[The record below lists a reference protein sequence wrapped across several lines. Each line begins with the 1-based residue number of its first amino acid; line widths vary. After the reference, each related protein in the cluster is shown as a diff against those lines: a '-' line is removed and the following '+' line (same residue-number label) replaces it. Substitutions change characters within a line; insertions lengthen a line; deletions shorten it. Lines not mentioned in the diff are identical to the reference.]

1 MSRWPFVNGAC
12 SEAGRPLPPRRP
24 PAAQWRRRR
33 QRALCSTRAGTAA
46 RAGWCSLRQTSANR
60 ADAVGKAKQF
70 HVAAAILAI
79 RCDRILEWMPSSSCS
94 GVRADALDH
103 GARAVRALRR
113 KMLLQTQRTKGA
125 QGVDGENLL
134 WRPIREKR
142 DRDRDQ
148 PANEVRVAV
157 AAIVQD
163 HLAVGAGSRLEFQP
177 YLTDAAHLIA
187 FIVGHLA
194 KRLEGMTEFDD
205 VAIAILPVVEGGE
218 IVADGLEI
226 SQAILE

>member
-1 MSRWPFVNGAC
+1 MNGAC
-12 SEAGRPLPPRRP
+12 SEAGRPLPLRRP

-70 HVAAAILAI
+70 QVAAAILAI

-113 KMLLQTQRTKGA
+113 KTLLQTQRTKGA

-142 DRDRDQ
+142 ERDRDQ

-163 HLAVGAGSRLEFQP
+163 CLAVGARSRLAFQP
-177 YLTDAAHLIA
+177 YLTNAAPHLVA
-187 FIVGHLA
+187 FIVGA
-194 KRLEGMTEFDD
+194 SPTRSRVRPSSMT
-205 VAIAILPVVEGGE
+205 
-218 IVADGLEI
+218 
-226 SQAILE
+226 